1 MKRRLG
7 AVLSLLLILALTSA
21 CAAKSAVQHNTAAP
35 AMAEERGVFG
45 GEGAQPAEPEAVYD
59 ASVAAAGE
67 PAAERLIIRTVNMSV
82 LVEDTDVALAQIRE
96 MVAAYEGYI
105 AESNRWLVNEQ
116 PRARV
121 TMRIPADRLD
131 EALDSLR
138 SAAIRVE
145 SESSSG
151 QDVTEEYYDVDA
163 RLRNLEAT
171 EKELLAL
178 LTEVR
183 ENRGKAEDILA
194 IYRELTSIRAQIES
208 LQGRKQYLSQMSA
221 LATINVEI
229 APKGQPVTVLQRAR
243 WNPLVTASSA
253 LQSFVRVFQ
262 VLVDAL
268 IYILIF
274 SVFLLVPAGIL
285 WLVIRA
291 IRRRQAKRAR
301 GD

>member
-1 MKRRLG
+1 MW
-7 AVLSLLLILALTSA
+7 
-21 CAAKSAVQHNTAAP
+21 CW
-35 AMAEERGVFG
+35 
-45 GEGAQPAEPEAVYD
+45 
-59 ASVAAAGE
+59 
-67 PAAERLIIRTVNMSV
+67 
-82 LVEDTDVALAQIRE
+82 AQIRE
-96 MVAAYEGYI
+96 MVAAYEGDI

-229 APKGQPVTVLQRAR
+229 APKGQPVTVLQREV
-243 WNPLVTASSA
+243 NLLVTATA
-253 LQSFVRVFQ
+253 AAVVCAGL
-262 VLVDAL
+262 
-268 IYILIF
+268 
-274 SVFLLVPAGIL
+274 SVGRCADLHPDLFGVPAGAGRHSLAGDPCYPQAPGQASQGRLSQPDGDCRGRPGRPLGISSA
-285 WLVIRA
+285 RA
-291 IRRRQAKRAR
+291 PRARERRRPRPASTAGRRIARRRAR
-301 GD
+301 CGSTPGSRR